1 MLSILSEQNNEQ
13 PDVVSSID
21 MIDSESLSSLVS
33 KILNEYSRVA
43 SAIQQKKLHYNL
55 LIESEEELNHKLRV
69 LKGSKDMMNVS
80 YIEDERV

>member
-1 MLSILSEQNNEQ
+1 
-13 PDVVSSID
+13 
-21 MIDSESLSSLVS
+21 MIDSEALSSLVS

-80 YIEDERV
+80 YI